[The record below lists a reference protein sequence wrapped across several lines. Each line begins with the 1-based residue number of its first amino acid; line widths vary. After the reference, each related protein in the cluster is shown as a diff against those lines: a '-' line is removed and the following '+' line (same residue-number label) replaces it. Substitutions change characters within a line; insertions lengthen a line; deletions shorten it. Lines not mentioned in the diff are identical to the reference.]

1 MEATTTV
8 TRPQPKEGTLVHFE
22 IPATD
27 PAKISSFY
35 SQLFGWKFNKWEGA
49 ATQNA
54 TQKSSM
60 DYWLISHKDA
70 TSPDDTI
77 GGLFKRNNPQ
87 EQFLNYVLVRSVD
100 DSVAK
105 ATGLGAKVLMA
116 KQEIPNMGWFAVL
129 ADPDGNTFALY
140 QSKAG
145 M

>member
-1 MEATTTV
+1 MEATTQV

-35 SQLFGWKFNKWEGA
+35 SQLFGWKFNKWEGG
-49 ATQNA
+49 
-54 TQKSSM
+54 SM

-70 TSPDDTI
+70 TSPDDTM

-87 EQFLNYVLVRSVD
+87 EQFLNYVLVKSVD
-100 DSVAK
+100 DSLAK
-105 ATGLGAKVLMA
+105 ATDLGAKVLMA

-140 QSKAG
+140 QSKSG

>member
-1 MEATTTV
+1 MEATTQV

-35 SQLFGWKFNKWEGA
+35 NQLFGWKFNKWEGG
-49 ATQNA
+49 
-54 TQKSSM
+54 SM

-70 TSPDDTI
+70 TSPDDTM

-87 EQFLNYVLVRSVD
+87 EQFLNYVLVKSVD

-105 ATGLGAKVLMA
+105 ATDLGAKVLMA

-140 QSKAG
+140 QSKSG

>member
-1 MEATTTV
+1 MEATTQV

-35 SQLFGWKFNKWEGA
+35 SQLFGWKFNKWEGG
-49 ATQNA
+49 
-54 TQKSSM
+54 SM

-87 EQFLNYVLVRSVD
+87 EQFLNYVLVKSVD

-140 QSKAG
+140 QSKSG

>member
-1 MEATTTV
+1 MEATTQV

-35 SQLFGWKFNKWEGA
+35 NQLFGWKFNKWEGG
-49 ATQNA
+49 
-54 TQKSSM
+54 SM

-87 EQFLNYVLVRSVD
+87 EQFLNYVLVKSVD

-140 QSKAG
+140 QSKSG

>member
-1 MEATTTV
+1 MEATTQV
-8 TRPQPKEGTLVHFE
+8 TRAQPKEGTLVHFE
-22 IPATD
+22 IPASD
-27 PAKISSFY
+27 PSKLSSFY
-35 SQLFGWKFNKWEGA
+35 SQLFGWKFNKWEGG
-49 ATQNA
+49 
-54 TQKSSM
+54 SM

-70 TSPDDTI
+70 TSPDDTM
-77 GGLFKRNNPQ
+77 GGLYKRNTPQ
-87 EQFLNYVLVRSVD
+87 EQFLNYMLVKSVD

-105 ATGLGAKVLMA
+105 ATSLGAKVMMA

>member
-1 MEATTTV
+1 MEATTQV

-35 SQLFGWKFNKWEGA
+35 NQLFGWKFNKWEGG
-49 ATQNA
+49 
-54 TQKSSM
+54 SM

-70 TSPDDTI
+70 TSPDDTM

-87 EQFLNYVLVRSVD
+87 EQFLNYVLVKSVD
-100 DSVAK
+100 DSVTK

-140 QSKAG
+140 QSKSG

>member
-1 MEATTTV
+1 MEATTQV

-35 SQLFGWKFNKWEGA
+35 NRLFGWKFNKWEGG
-49 ATQNA
+49 
-54 TQKSSM
+54 SM

-70 TSPDDTI
+70 TSPDDTM

-87 EQFLNYVLVRSVD
+87 EQFLNYMLVKSVD
-100 DSVAK
+100 DSLAK

-140 QSKAG
+140 QSKSG